1 MKTHYLG
8 ARKKFTTY
16 REGQC
21 SWSLQCSWSPVI
33 YREGPF
39 WGQQRGRSNH
49 AGMVWS
55 QVRSQNLTPLFLV
68 TFIPKSNIVQ
78 LIERKKKYFPL
89 PKAKEMAKISQYQMC
104 KVYFKYYLL
113 CLCERMHA
121 REPDEK
127 HKGRLF
133 RELCKYAGT
142 RRMIGEVDGCMGVQV
157 SHCRD
162 KAV

>member
-1 MKTHYLG
+1 MQL
-8 ARKKFTTY
+8 
-16 REGQC
+16 EPC
-21 SWSLQCSWSPVI
+21 NL
-33 YREGPF
+33 
-39 WGQQRGRSNH
+39 QRGSILGPAKR
-49 AGMVWS
+49 
-55 QVRSQNLTPLFLV
+55 QVKSCRDVLVSGEEPNLTPLFLV

-121 REPDEK
+121 REPYEK